1 MRRSA
6 AAEPE
11 VDTMVLTIGVVIAA
25 DIAADFAGV
34 RGAGHTRRRM
44 LGVSA
49 GAALGVTALAG
60 CGIFDDGPDHTPPPD
75 ALQPVL
81 DEALA
86 LAAAYDRAGV
96 AQPGLAQRLTP
107 LAADHRAHATEL
119 ARVIGKALPSAP
131 APGASDGAQAP
142 DTLAT
147 LRKAEQAALRT
158 ATTAAKQAPAARA
171 TLVGSIAACRA
182 THAEALR

>member
-1 MRRSA
+1 
-6 AAEPE
+6 
-11 VDTMVLTIGVVIAA
+11 MVLTVQVVITA
-25 DIAADFAGV
+25 DSV
-34 RGAGHTRRRM
+34 GARATGHTRRRV
-44 LGVSA
+44 LGATA
-49 GAALGVTALAG
+49 GATLGATVLTG
-60 CGIFDDGPDHTPPPD
+60 CGIFDDDPEPTPPPD

-96 AQPGLAQRLTP
+96 AQPELAKRLTP

-119 ARVIGKALPSAP
+119 TAVIGKALSSAP
-131 APGASDGAQAP
+131 APSASDAAP
-142 DTLAT
+142 GTLAD

-158 ATTAAKQAPAARA
+158 ATAAAKQAPPERA

>member
-1 MRRSA
+1 
-6 AAEPE
+6 
-11 VDTMVLTIGVVIAA
+11 MVLTIRVVITA
-25 DIAADFAGV
+25 DSVGV
-34 RGAGHTRRRM
+34 RGAGHTRRRV
-44 LGVSA
+44 LGATA
-49 GAALGVTALAG
+49 GATLGATALAG
-60 CGIFDDGPDHTPPPD
+60 CGIFDNGPDPTPPPD

-96 AQPGLAQRLTP
+96 AQPGLVKRLTP

-131 APGASDGAQAP
+131 APGASDGTQAG
-142 DTLAT
+142 DAVAT

-158 ATTAAKQAPAARA
+158 ATAAAKQAPAARA
-171 TLVGSIAACRA
+171 ALVGSIAACRA

>member
-1 MRRSA
+1 
-6 AAEPE
+6 
-11 VDTMVLTIGVVIAA
+11 MVLTIRVVIG
-25 DIAADFAGV
+25 ADFAADSAGARV
-34 RGAGHTRRRM
+34 AGHTRRRV
-44 LGVSA
+44 LGATA
-49 GAALGVTALAG
+49 GATLGATALAG
-60 CGIFDDGPDHTPPPD
+60 CGIFGNGPDPAPPPD

-96 AQPGLAQRLTP
+96 TQPGLAQRLKP

-119 ARVIGKALPSAP
+119 ARVIGKALPSVPAP
-131 APGASDGAQAP
+131 AASGGAPAGEASGI
-142 DTLAT
+142 LST

-171 TLVGSIAACRA
+171 ALAGSIAACRA